1 MKDFMRTIALGAV
14 IMTALVAVG
23 YHSTRDR
30 STIEFINGSDHKITV
45 VAVSEDVGMNTAV
58 AITVRSN
65 TNTHISLKNGRYML
79 FYRADIERDH
89 SETNIKLT
97 EDTRYKFTDGPGGLV
112 FNDKPK

>member
-1 MKDFMRTIALGAV
+1 MKFLSALAVGAV
-14 IMTALVAVG
+14 IMAVLVLLG
-23 YHSTRDR
+23 YHSSRDR
-30 STIEFINGSDHKITV
+30 SVIEFINGSDHKITV
-45 VAVSEDVGMNTAV
+45 VIVSEDVGMNTAM

-65 TNTHISLKNGRYML
+65 TNIHISLKNGRYML